1 MRKVHEHSIKV
12 RFSETDQL
20 GHVNNN
26 NYFVY
31 MEEARIHFF
40 EALDLVGDGEWKF
53 VVASVKCD
61 FIQQLYFGQSIT
73 IKSFV
78 TKIGNSSFHLQQN
91 IHEEGSGKLVAEGN
105 SVVVQFDFATQKSEP
120 MSEWMKQQL
129 ASCQFET
136 TEGR

>member
-1 MRKVHEHSIKV
+1 MHEHSIKV

-31 MEEARIHFF
+31 MEESRIHFF
-40 EALDLVGDGEWKF
+40 EDLSLVGDGEWKF
-53 VVASVKCD
+53 VVASVQCD
-61 FIQQLYFGQSIT
+61 FIRQLYFGQSIT

-91 IHEEGSGKLVAEGN
+91 MYEKESGDLVAEGK
-105 SVVVQFDFATQKSEP
+105 SVVVQFDFTAQKSEQMP
-120 MSEWMKQQL
+120 EWMKHRL
-129 ASCQFET
+129 ASYELTT
-136 TEGR
+136 TEGG

>member
-1 MRKVHEHSIKV
+1 MHEHDIKV

-26 NYFVY
+26 NYFIY

-40 EALDLVGDGEWKF
+40 DYLDLVGDGEWKF

-61 FIQQLYFGQSIT
+61 FVKQLYFGQSIT

-78 TKIGNSSFHLQQN
+78 TKIGNSSFHLKQN
-91 IHEEGSGKLVAEGN
+91 MYEKESGELVAEGD
-105 SVVVQFDFATQKSEP
+105 SVVVQYDFKTEASEK
-120 MSEWMKQQL
+120 MSEWMKNQL

-136 TEGR
+136 AEGR

>member
-1 MRKVHEHSIKV
+1 MRQVHEHSIKV

-61 FIQQLYFGQSIT
+61 FLQQLYFGQSIT

-91 IHEEGSGKLVAEGN
+91 MYEKESGDLVAEGM
-105 SVVVQFDFATQKSEP
+105 SVVVQFDFTNQKSEK
-120 MSEWMKQQL
+120 MSDWMKEQL

>member
-1 MRKVHEHSIKV
+1 MHEHSIKV

-40 EALDLVGDGEWKF
+40 EDADLTGGGDWRF
-53 VVASVKCD
+53 VVASVQCD
-61 FIQQLYFGQSIT
+61 FIRQLYFGQSIT

-91 IHEEGSGKLVAEGN
+91 MYEQKSNNLVAEGR
-105 SVVVQFDFATQKSEP
+105 SVVVQFDFSSQQSEP
-120 MSEWMKQQL
+120 MSGWMKRQL
-129 ASCQFET
+129 AAYEPVT
-136 TEGR
+136 KEGS